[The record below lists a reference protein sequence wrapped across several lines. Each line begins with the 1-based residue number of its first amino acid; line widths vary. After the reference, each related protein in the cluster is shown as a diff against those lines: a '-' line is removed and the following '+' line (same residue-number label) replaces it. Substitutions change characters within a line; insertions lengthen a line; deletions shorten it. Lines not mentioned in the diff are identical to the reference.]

1 MLRIN
6 CLGVVLFA
14 SLALSVEKHAQA
26 NAESYENLNLEL
38 SRIPS
43 DDYESNIQEIERLL
57 ETSSPRESSLT
68 TDDFQLMSALL
79 ELKNDKK
86 CSKFTRDIFIE
97 NSIKELTHEASLLS
111 NKIDIQSSSR
121 VEKLLGHF
129 CEMHAKACHD
139 TYETLLNSKIQSM
152 NKLMLNFVLFYTDVV
167 LNEHYEFEEPG
178 KTIDRLDNHELYE
191 EIITPK
197 ELVINEIK
205 DGRIAFDVIRTL
217 EKIYGDKKFDPII
230 SPTIEHKISRDAY
243 NIYEHYLV
251 EPCEY
256 YIEQLG
262 ESVFEP
268 ATLDA
273 KYYHN
278 IADRA
283 HEFYLAWARYS
294 LCRIVVEDSSMSL
307 KVRNIADNVVKNGR
321 N

>member
-6 CLGVVLFA
+6 WLTVVLFA
-14 SLALSVEKHAQA
+14 SLTLFIEKQA
-26 NAESYENLNLEL
+26 EANGSYENLNREL
-38 SRIPS
+38 ISRIPS
-43 DDYESNIQEIERLL
+43 DDFESNIQEIERMLQTL
-57 ETSSPRESSLT
+57 SPRESSLT

-79 ELKNDKK
+79 QLKHDNK
-86 CSKFTRDIFIE
+86 CSKFTRDIFIG
-97 NSIKELTHEASLLS
+97 NSVKESTHEASLSS
-111 NKIDIQSSSR
+111 NKADSHSSSR

-129 CEMHAKACHD
+129 CVIHAKDCHD
-139 TYETLLNSKIQSM
+139 TYETLLNSKLESM
-152 NKLMLNFVLFYTDVV
+152 EKLMLNFVTFYTDVV
-167 LNEHYEFEEPG
+167 LNEHYEQEEPG
-178 KTIDRLDNHELYE
+178 KTIDRLDNFELYE

-217 EKIYGDKKFDPII
+217 EKIYGDKNFDPVTT
-230 SPTIEHKISRDAY
+230 PTIEHRISRDAY
-243 NIYEHYLV
+243 NIYQYYLV

-268 ATLDA
+268 ATIDA
-273 KYYHN
+273 KYYQN

-283 HEFYLAWARYS
+283 QEFYLAWARYS
-294 LCRIVVEDSSMSL
+294 LCRIVVEDSSMSF
-307 KVRNIADNVVKNGR
+307 KVKNIAENLVRNGR